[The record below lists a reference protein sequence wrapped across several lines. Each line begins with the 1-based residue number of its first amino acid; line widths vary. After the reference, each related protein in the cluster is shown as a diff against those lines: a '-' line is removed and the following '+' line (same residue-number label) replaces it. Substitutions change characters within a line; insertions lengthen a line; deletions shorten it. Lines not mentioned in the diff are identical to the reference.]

1 MSLNSRDR
9 RHRHERRLSTVA
21 DVASVPA
28 NIEGGELNEF
38 GAVLL
43 ELLEARG
50 LDVYDLA
57 ERISTMLGAPEISGE
72 DLLDAM
78 TADGEE

>member
-1 MSLNSRDR
+1 M
-9 RHRHERRLSTVA
+9 
-21 DVASVPA
+21 
-28 NIEGGELNEF
+28 NEF

-57 ERISTMLGAPEISGE
+57 ERISAMPGAPEISGE
-72 DLLDAM
+72 NLLAVM
-78 TADGEE
+78 TADGEEFQRLMSAHEESVLHEN